1 MQDIDPQIASL
12 EAKSLE
18 THVAVNHERFRK
30 LDQSML
36 RLENLIDK
44 HADQQ
49 QLQIQELK
57 KIVIW
62 ASSTLF
68 GTMLIA
74 LLTSVFKVI

>member
-1 MQDIDPQIASL
+1 MADIDPQIASL
-12 EAKSLE
+12 EAQSLE

-30 LDQSML
+30 LDQSIN
-36 RLENLIDK
+36 RLEVLIEKQGNDTK
-44 HADQQ
+44 DA
-49 QLQIQELK
+49 ISELK
-57 KIVIW
+57 KVVVW